1 MEPKLA
7 ILFVLIGAIIT
18 LSQRSEDRRLNWQR
32 MSRSWRR
39 LLSGIFLKVG

>member
-7 ILFVLIGAIIT
+7 ILLVLIGAIIS
-18 LSQRSEDRRLNWQR
+18 LSQASDDRRLNWQR

-39 LLSGIFLKVG
+39 LLSGIFLRVG